1 MDMYKQTT
9 RKRITEQKSII
20 ATIIKK
26 IWLEQKGY
34 GYNKLCALL
43 KMRKHCWLSL
53 N

>member
-26 IWLEQKGY
+26 Y
-34 GYNKLCALL
+34 GLNK
-43 KMRKHCWLSL
+43 RVTDIINYVHF
-53 N
+53 